1 MYATKLFANIDALKK
16 SGEALPKALFLSP
29 IPSDVIELHQKR
41 LGIQLQPDETPL
53 LAVNKKIIGT
63 VGGYGWTGILL
74 TDKNLYYRLLKDSE
88 FSSIIPINNKGSIP
102 VEQLS
107 SLQIGNHDTCRGKAY
122 IGHQLLVNG
131 NVLGLL
137 RMGGGLLFDDKL
149 MDILSGLFED
159 ENDSYM

>member
-1 MYATKLFANIDALKK
+1 MYATKLFANIDALKE

-41 LGIQLQPDETPL
+41 LGIQLQPDEKPL

-74 TDKNLYYRLLKDSE
+74 TDKRLYYRLLKDSE
-88 FSSIIPINNKGSIP
+88 FSSLIPINNKGGIP

>member
-1 MYATKLFANIDALKK
+1 MYATKLFANIDALKE

-88 FSSIIPINNKGSIP
+88 FSSLIPINNKGGIP

-159 ENDSYM
+159 ENDSHM

>member
-1 MYATKLFANIDALKK
+1 MYATKLFANIDALKER
-16 SGEALPKALFLSP
+16 GEALPKALFLSP

>member
-1 MYATKLFANIDALKK
+1 MYATKLFANIDALKE

-41 LGIQLQPDETPL
+41 FGIQLQPDEKPL

-74 TDKNLYYRLLKDSE
+74 TDKNLYYRLLKDFE
-88 FSSIIPINNKGSIP
+88 FSSLIPINNKGGIP

-107 SLQIGNHDTCRGKAY
+107 SLQIGNHDTCRGNAY

-149 MDILSGLFED
+149 MDILCGLFED
-159 ENDSYM
+159 DNDSHM